1 MTGSTEIVL
10 WTRPLYHSPREET
23 RRLIRNHS
31 KSPRMSVSVERIRD
45 HIVTLLPRLRR
56 FARAMTRHAAD
67 ADDLVQLAVE
77 RALLRHEQWRPDS
90 RFESWMFG
98 IMRNAW
104 IDEVRAR
111 SRRGEIFAAEEA
123 GENVGEASTEAQVRL
138 LSVQRAVDALPE
150 DQRMVVALVL
160 IEGLSYKEA
169 ADILE
174 VPMGTVTSRLAR
186 AREALQTA
194 LGDPT

>member
-1 MTGSTEIVL
+1 
-10 WTRPLYHSPREET
+10 
-23 RRLIRNHS
+23 
-31 KSPRMSVSVERIRD
+31 MSVPVEQIRE
-45 HIVTLLPRLRR
+45 HIVALLPRLRR
-56 FARAMTRHAAD
+56 FARALTRHAAD
-67 ADDLVQLAVE
+67 ADDLVQLSIE
-77 RALLRHEQWRPDS
+77 RALLRHEQWRPES

-111 SRRGEIFAAEEA
+111 GRRGEIFAAEEA
-123 GENVGEASTEAQVRL
+123 GENVGETTTEAQIRL

-150 DQRMVVALVL
+150 EQRMVVAVVL

-186 AREALQTA
+186 AREALQAA
-194 LGDPT
+194 LGDPS